1 MANSRPDLVPLN
13 ESFGSDKKK
22 NDYISPKI
30 KSLLE
35 TLGMFSIFSPSADT
49 TLKKMEQIRKQEKAK
64 PKEKSLAEYYHDT
77 LKISPLKNRNRHNP
91 DGASSKSF
99 QRRTNNGYTGNG
111 EISIL
116 TGEDRKTS
124 PRPLIESIIS
134 GGGKIT
140 SWRQS
145 GKIRS
150 WPRQK
155 LFSRIKE
162 PFKTYT

>member
-1 MANSRPDLVPLN
+1 M
-13 ESFGSDKKK
+13 G
-22 NDYISPKI
+22 PK
-30 KSLLE
+30 
-35 TLGMFSIFSPSADT
+35 
-49 TLKKMEQIRKQEKAK
+49 RKQKKAK

-77 LKISPLKNRNRHNP
+77 LKISPLKNRNRHKS
-91 DGASSKSF
+91 DGANSKSF

-116 TGEDRKTS
+116 TGEDRKTT

-162 PFKTYT
+162 PFKTYLG

>member
-1 MANSRPDLVPLN
+1 M
-13 ESFGSDKKK
+13 
-22 NDYISPKI
+22 
-30 KSLLE
+30 
-35 TLGMFSIFSPSADT
+35 
-49 TLKKMEQIRKQEKAK
+49 
-64 PKEKSLAEYYHDT
+64 AEYYHDT
-77 LKISPLKNRNRHNP
+77 LKISPLKNRHRHKSDSAN
-91 DGASSKSF
+91 SKSF
-99 QRRTNNGYTGNG
+99 QRRTNNGYSGNG

-155 LFSRIKE
+155 LFSRIKG
-162 PFKTYT
+162 PFIPFLRSLLCTFFISWYLTVKVLNV

>member
-1 MANSRPDLVPLN
+1 M
-13 ESFGSDKKK
+13 
-22 NDYISPKI
+22 
-30 KSLLE
+30 
-35 TLGMFSIFSPSADT
+35 
-49 TLKKMEQIRKQEKAK
+49 
-64 PKEKSLAEYYHDT
+64 AEYYHDT
-77 LKISPLKNRNRHNP
+77 LKISPLKNRNRHKSDSAN
-91 DGASSKSF
+91 SKSF

-116 TGEDRKTS
+116 TGEDRKTT

-134 GGGKIT
+134 AGGKIT

-162 PFKTYT
+162 SFS

>member
-1 MANSRPDLVPLN
+1 M
-13 ESFGSDKKK
+13 KTK
-22 NDYISPKI
+22 
-30 KSLLE
+30 
-35 TLGMFSIFSPSADT
+35 
-49 TLKKMEQIRKQEKAK
+49 KAK

-77 LKISPLKNRNRHNP
+77 LKISPLKNRNRHKS
-91 DGASSKSF
+91 DGANSKSF

-116 TGEDRKTS
+116 TGEDRKTT

-162 PFKTYT
+162 PFTWDSYHPKVYANVKLNIF